1 MKMIRILVC
10 AIAAAVS
17 GWFLYNGAEL
27 LFFYRDLRQSS
38 LLVASGVA
46 LAVLYVWNIW
56 LLLKRDKL
64 EKVTVKRNVRAML
77 CSGMAYGMA
86 AAGMAVYVMRY
97 RGKMWILS
105 IAVMVFAVTFLL
117 DIVMTEVVRRW
128 RISRI
133 LALPEKISEEESDG
147 NEQ

>member
-10 AIAAAVS
+10 AIAAAAS

-27 LFFYRDLRQSS
+27 FFFYRDLRQSS
-38 LLVASGVA
+38 LLMASGGA

-56 LLLKRDKL
+56 LLLKKNKE
-64 EKVTVKRNVRAML
+64 EKV
-77 CSGMAYGMA
+77 
-86 AAGMAVYVMRY
+86 AVYVMLY
-97 RGKMWILS
+97 SGKMWILS
-105 IAVMVFAVTFLL
+105 IAVMVFAITFLL

-133 LALPEKISEEESDG
+133 LALPEK
-147 NEQ
+147 NK

>member
-1 MKMIRILVC
+1 MC
-10 AIAAAVS
+10 S
-17 GWFLYNGAEL
+17 S
-27 LFFYRDLRQSS
+27 DL
-38 LLVASGVA
+38 
-46 LAVLYVWNIW
+46 
-56 LLLKRDKL
+56 
-64 EKVTVKRNVRAML
+64 
-77 CSGMAYGMA
+77 
-86 AAGMAVYVMRY
+86 VMRY

-105 IAVMVFAVTFLL
+105 IAVMVFAITFLL